1 MPRKRPATAVL
12 PPRSRIRKG
21 AVGSS
26 WKSDRKTVNVKP
38 HIMKKRGVNSGGGP
52 AADGGS
58 LDDGW
63 EATLPA
69 HPAGASPR
77 RGSQA
82 RSSGPFSVQTAKRS
96 ACCPSRAYIETPAYS
111 PFLLTA

>member
-1 MPRKRPATAVL
+1 M
-12 PPRSRIRKG
+12 RKG

-26 WKSDRKTVNVKP
+26 WKRDRKTVNVNP
-38 HIMKKRGVNSGGGP
+38 HIMKKRGVKSGGVP
-52 AADGGS
+52 VADPDPVGGGS
-58 LDDGW
+58 G
-63 EATLPA
+63 EAFAA
-69 HPAGASPR
+69 HSAGASPR
-77 RGSQA
+77 SGSQA